1 MEKEIP
7 IIKHIVLSGGGQ
19 SIFTFYGVIK
29 KANETG
35 LWNIS
40 NIESIY
46 GTSAGAILSLFI
58 ALKCDWK
65 QIDDYLIKRPWDKV
79 FNINLDSVVSIMNK
93 FGFFEINVIHEIF
106 KPLFAI
112 NDISI
117 DITMKEFYE
126 IYNIDIHIYTTELN
140 KFEAVDISHTTHPDW
155 RLLDAIYCSC
165 NVPLLFAPYINEVN
179 NEYKCY
185 IDGGILCDFPLDIC
199 CEKYNKD
206 NIFAI
211 RKINIQSMEH
221 ITNESNFFN
230 YMDCIFKKTGSKLLD
245 QSNIT
250 NIKNIIY
257 IYDNMVSIEDVLKV
271 SSSKEKREEM
281 INEGIKLFED
291 FYNDNYKTFD
301 N

>member
-1 MEKEIP
+1 MEKELP

-106 KPLFAI
+106 KP
-112 NDISI
+112 
-117 DITMKEFYE
+117 
-126 IYNIDIHIYTTELN
+126 
-140 KFEAVDISHTTHPDW
+140 
-155 RLLDAIYCSC
+155 
-165 NVPLLFAPYINEVN
+165 
-179 NEYKCY
+179 
-185 IDGGILCDFPLDIC
+185 DGGGASGPSIVRLRLTWADGQFSETQPETCILKT
-199 CEKYNKD
+199 EV
-206 NIFAI
+206 
-211 RKINIQSMEH
+211 IQ
-221 ITNESNFFN
+221 I
-230 YMDCIFKKTGSKLLD
+230 
-245 QSNIT
+245 
-250 NIKNIIY
+250 
-257 IYDNMVSIEDVLKV
+257 
-271 SSSKEKREEM
+271 
-281 INEGIKLFED
+281 
-291 FYNDNYKTFD
+291 
-301 N
+301 